1 LTNNDFAGNLYVAGK
16 TKVDSQNNCKFTEYK
31 NQLISFRQIASI
43 YLLVNR
49 FVWINQKI
57 RIMSETTND
66 KEFVEFVVKA
76 IVDNPDDVEIDR
88 TVDEMGVLI
97 SLKINPADMGQVIGR
112 QGSTA
117 KSIRTL
123 LRVIGAKSNARVNF
137 KIIEPEG
144 SQHQRAERSEGS
156 ERSERVEKSENV
168 EDVVN
173 DLKL

>member
-1 LTNNDFAGNLYVAGK
+1 
-16 TKVDSQNNCKFTEYK
+16 
-31 NQLISFRQIASI
+31 
-43 YLLVNR
+43 
-49 FVWINQKI
+49 
-57 RIMSETTND
+57 MSEPND

-76 IVDNPDDVEIDR
+76 IVDNPDDVEIER

-144 SQHQRAERSEGS
+144 GQQGGQRNERTETS
-156 ERSERVEKSENV
+156 EKSENV

>member
-1 LTNNDFAGNLYVAGK
+1 MATED
-16 TKVDSQNNCKFTEYK
+16 TK
-31 NQLISFRQIASI
+31 
-43 YLLVNR
+43 
-49 FVWINQKI
+49 
-57 RIMSETTND
+57 D
-66 KEFVEFVVKA
+66 KDFVEYVVRA
-76 IVDNPDDVEIDR
+76 IVDHPEDVQLER

-97 SLKINPADMGQVIGR
+97 SLKINQEDMGQVIGR

-123 LRVIGAKSNARVNF
+123 LRVIGAKNNARVNF

-144 SQHQRAERSEGS
+144 SDRGRREDRTEERKESS
-156 ERSERVEKSENV
+156 V

>member
-1 LTNNDFAGNLYVAGK
+1 
-16 TKVDSQNNCKFTEYK
+16 
-31 NQLISFRQIASI
+31 
-43 YLLVNR
+43 
-49 FVWINQKI
+49 
-57 RIMSETTND
+57 MSETTND

-76 IVDNPDDVEIDR
+76 IVDNPDDVQIDR

-144 SQHQRAERSEGS
+144 SQHQRAERSEGT
-156 ERSERVEKSENV
+156 ERVEKSESV
-168 EDVVN
+168 DDVVN

>member
-1 LTNNDFAGNLYVAGK
+1 M
-16 TKVDSQNNCKFTEYK
+16 SQ
-31 NQLISFRQIASI
+31 
-43 YLLVNR
+43 
-49 FVWINQKI
+49 
-57 RIMSETTND
+57 TND
-66 KEFVEFVVKA
+66 KEFVEFVIKA

-144 SQHQRAERSEGS
+144 GQQGGPRAEKVEEVKESGS
-156 ERSERVEKSENV
+156 VD
-168 EDVVN
+168 DVVN

>member
-1 LTNNDFAGNLYVAGK
+1 MTTD
-16 TKVDSQNNCKFTEYK
+16 TK
-31 NQLISFRQIASI
+31 
-43 YLLVNR
+43 
-49 FVWINQKI
+49 
-57 RIMSETTND
+57 D
-66 KEFVEFVVKA
+66 KDFVEYVVRA
-76 IVDNPDDVEIDR
+76 IVDHPEDVQLER

-97 SLKINPADMGQVIGR
+97 SLKINSEDMGQVIGK

-123 LRVIGAKSNARVNF
+123 LRVIGAKNNARVNF

-144 SQHQRAERSEGS
+144 DRRRPERSE
-156 ERSERVEKSENV
+156 EKEASV

>member
-1 LTNNDFAGNLYVAGK
+1 
-16 TKVDSQNNCKFTEYK
+16 
-31 NQLISFRQIASI
+31 
-43 YLLVNR
+43 
-49 FVWINQKI
+49 
-57 RIMSETTND
+57 MSETTD
-66 KEFVEFVVKA
+66 KDFVEFVVKS
-76 IVDNPDDVEIDR
+76 IVDNPNDVEIER

-97 SLKINPADMGQVIGR
+97 SLKINPADMGQIIGR

-123 LRVIGAKSNARVNF
+123 LRVIGAKNNARVNF

-144 SQHQRAERSEGS
+144 SERPQRPAATTD
-156 ERSERVEKSENV
+156 NV

>member
-1 LTNNDFAGNLYVAGK
+1 MLQAKQKSTVKLIAD
-16 TKVDSQNNCKFTEYK
+16 FTEYK
-31 NQLISFRQIASI
+31 NRLINSRQITNI
-43 YLLVNR
+43 HLLENK

-57 RIMSETTND
+57 RNMSQTND

-144 SQHQRAERSEGS
+144 GQQGGPRKEESKG
-156 ERSERVEKSENV
+156 SENV

>member
-1 LTNNDFAGNLYVAGK
+1 MTNNDFAGNLYIASK

-144 SQHQRAERSEGS
+144 SQHQRAERSEGT
-156 ERSERVEKSENV
+156 ERVEKSENV

>member
-1 LTNNDFAGNLYVAGK
+1 MST
-16 TKVDSQNNCKFTEYK
+16 TK
-31 NQLISFRQIASI
+31 
-43 YLLVNR
+43 
-49 FVWINQKI
+49 
-57 RIMSETTND
+57 D
-66 KEFVEFVVKA
+66 KDFVEYIVKS
-76 IVDNPDDVEIDR
+76 IVDHPDVVVIER

-123 LRVIGAKSNARVNF
+123 LRVIGAKNNARVNF
-137 KIIEPEG
+137 KIVEPEG
-144 SQHQRAERSEGS
+144 SREG
-156 ERSERVEKSENV
+156 RREKKTTDV

>member
-1 LTNNDFAGNLYVAGK
+1 MN
-16 TKVDSQNNCKFTEYK
+16 
-31 NQLISFRQIASI
+31 
-43 YLLVNR
+43 
-49 FVWINQKI
+49 
-57 RIMSETTND
+57 ETTD
-66 KEFVEFVVKA
+66 KDFVDFVVKS
-76 IVDNPDDVEIDR
+76 IVDHPDDVQIER

-97 SLKINPADMGQVIGR
+97 SLKINPEDMGQIIGR

-123 LRVIGAKSNARVNF
+123 LRVIGAKNNARVNF

-144 SQHQRAERSEGS
+144 SNRPQKPIATTT
-156 ERSERVEKSENV
+156 ENV

>member
-1 LTNNDFAGNLYVAGK
+1 MFGSK
-16 TKVDSQNNCKFTEYK
+16 RK
-31 NQLISFRQIASI
+31 NQ
-43 YLLVNR
+43 N
-49 FVWINQKI
+49 
-57 RIMSETTND
+57 MSETTTD
-66 KEFVEFVVKA
+66 KDFVEFVVKS
-76 IVDNPDDVEIDR
+76 IVDNPNDVQIER

-97 SLKINPADMGQVIGR
+97 SLKINQADMGQIIGR

-123 LRVIGAKSNARVNF
+123 LRVIGAKNNARVNF

-144 SQHQRAERSEGS
+144 STRPRREDSSNASNAS
-156 ERSERVEKSENV
+156 NV

>member
-1 LTNNDFAGNLYVAGK
+1 MTSEE
-16 TKVDSQNNCKFTEYK
+16 TK
-31 NQLISFRQIASI
+31 
-43 YLLVNR
+43 
-49 FVWINQKI
+49 
-57 RIMSETTND
+57 D
-66 KEFVEFVVKA
+66 KDFVEYIVRA
-76 IVDNPDDVEIDR
+76 IVDHPDDVQLER

-97 SLKINPADMGQVIGR
+97 SLKINQEDMGQVIGR

-123 LRVIGAKSNARVNF
+123 LRVIGAKNNARVNF

-144 SQHQRAERSEGS
+144 STRNERNDRDDRKE
-156 ERSERVEKSENV
+156 EKEESSV

>member
-1 LTNNDFAGNLYVAGK
+1 MTNNDFAGNLYVAGK

-31 NQLISFRQIASI
+31 NQLISFRQIANI

-144 SQHQRAERSEGS
+144 SQHQRAERSEGT
-156 ERSERVEKSENV
+156 ERVEKSENV

>member
-1 LTNNDFAGNLYVAGK
+1 MDLNG
-16 TKVDSQNNCKFTEYK
+16 
-31 NQLISFRQIASI
+31 LIG
-43 YLLVNR
+43 
-49 FVWINQKI
+49 KI
-57 RIMSETTND
+57 RNMSNTND

-76 IVDNPDDVEIDR
+76 IVDNPDDVQIER

-137 KIIEPEG
+137 KIVEPEG
-144 SQHQRAERSEGS
+144 GQQGGRRGERNES
-156 ERSERVEKSENV
+156 V

>member
-1 LTNNDFAGNLYVAGK
+1 MTNNDFAGNLYVAGK

-31 NQLISFRQIASI
+31 NQLISFRQIANI

-144 SQHQRAERSEGS
+144 SQHQRAERSEGT
-156 ERSERVEKSENV
+156 ERVEKSESV

>member
-1 LTNNDFAGNLYVAGK
+1 M
-16 TKVDSQNNCKFTEYK
+16 SQ
-31 NQLISFRQIASI
+31 
-43 YLLVNR
+43 
-49 FVWINQKI
+49 
-57 RIMSETTND
+57 TND

-76 IVDNPDDVEIDR
+76 IVDNPEDVEIER

-144 SQHQRAERSEGS
+144 SQHGDQRAEKVEGS
-156 ERSERVEKSENV
+156 ESVESV
-168 EDVVN
+168 GSVDDVVN

>member
-1 LTNNDFAGNLYVAGK
+1 
-16 TKVDSQNNCKFTEYK
+16 
-31 NQLISFRQIASI
+31 
-43 YLLVNR
+43 
-49 FVWINQKI
+49 
-57 RIMSETTND
+57 MSETTSD

-76 IVDNPDDVEIDR
+76 IVDNPDDVEIER

-144 SQHQRAERSEGS
+144 SQHQRPERSEGT
-156 ERSERVEKSENV
+156 ERVEKTESV
-168 EDVVN
+168 YDVVN

>member
-1 LTNNDFAGNLYVAGK
+1 MFGNK
-16 TKVDSQNNCKFTEYK
+16 RKKQN
-31 NQLISFRQIASI
+31 
-43 YLLVNR
+43 
-49 FVWINQKI
+49 
-57 RIMSETTND
+57 MSETTD
-66 KEFVEFVVKA
+66 KDFVEFVVKS
-76 IVDNPDDVEIDR
+76 IVDNPNDVEIER

-97 SLKINPADMGQVIGR
+97 SLKINPADMGQIIGR

-123 LRVIGAKSNARVNF
+123 LRVIGAKNNARVNF

-144 SQHQRAERSEGS
+144 SERPQRPAATTD
-156 ERSERVEKSENV
+156 NV

>member
-1 LTNNDFAGNLYVAGK
+1 
-16 TKVDSQNNCKFTEYK
+16 
-31 NQLISFRQIASI
+31 
-43 YLLVNR
+43 
-49 FVWINQKI
+49 
-57 RIMSETTND
+57 MSETTND

-76 IVDNPDDVEIDR
+76 IVDNPNDVEIDR

-144 SQHQRAERSEGS
+144 SQHQRAERTEST
-156 ERSERVEKSENV
+156 ERVEKTESV
-168 EDVVN
+168 DDVVN